1 MAEVESVSADDPK
14 TLAAVALWRLEVDQ
28 PDEARKLVDRIATLQ
43 PDFPG
48 LVGLQGLVTRY
59 QHDWLA
65 AEAAFQQLV
74 TENPANFG
82 ASNQLA
88 LVLIEQED
96 DTKRR
101 KAAQLAEMNARQY
114 PKSAE
119 ALATLGWIAYRLGQ
133 LDNAEQ
139 LLRQAASGG
148 QLSAEAA
155 YYLAQVLITRGKN
168 DEATALLTGAIA
180 APGSFAYRVE
190 SRKWLAEQARTG
202 GASAA
207 KTR

>member
-14 TLAAVALWRLEVDQ
+14 TLAAIALWRLEVDQ
-28 PDEARKLVDRIATLQ
+28 PDEARKLVDRVATVQ

-48 LVGLQGLVTRY
+48 LVGLQGLVARH
-59 QHDWLA
+59 QHDWPA
-65 AEAAFQQLV
+65 ADAAFQQLV
-74 TENPANFG
+74 SENPADFA

-88 LVLIEQED
+88 LVLIEQADES
-96 DTKRR
+96 KRR

-155 YYLAQVLITRGKN
+155 YYLAQVLITRGQN
-168 DEATALLTGAIA
+168 DEAKALLTGAIA
-180 APGSFAYRVE
+180 APGGFAYRVE
-190 SRKWLAEQARTG
+190 SRRWLADHARTG

-207 KTR
+207 KSR